1 MWYSS
6 DSLEKTD
13 MKWQQVQTQRRDVGD
28 VAQAGVGMSRAE
40 PLLATYGLLDGE
52 LPPTLITSLWHGGF
66 SANRN
71 PFAMCYY
78 ARYPSLRVAEEERV
92 VACRYLQRFGRT
104 REEQA
109 RNYYLWA
116 QTVPRPLWRY
126 FTHLSLTEHT
136 EIVADMVP
144 PLAVANLLRYLD
156 LYYYFRDAVVLDLYA
171 GVCGWL
177 MAFMFLP
184 SHYLPRRWIAVD
196 IDSKRL
202 QICRLISRDVG
213 VDVEVVRRDLSRP
226 YARGGVDV
234 VVGSPPCHEFSAATT
249 SRRWRVEDGLQLVRS
264 YLESVKLIS
273 PQLAVMEEATTTSES
288 PKLLTQLL
296 SQYRFQHKYFDLRD
310 YGAIQYRRRR
320 LIAWRCN
327 ER

>member
-1 MWYSS
+1 MQSMATKN
-6 DSLEKTD
+6 EGTK
-13 MKWQQVQTQRRDVGD
+13 
-28 VAQAGVGMSRAE
+28 
-40 PLLATYGLLDGE
+40 LLAKYGLLDGE

-78 ARYPSLRVAEEERV
+78 AHYPNLRVPEEERKK
-92 VACRYLQRFGRT
+92 ACEYLSRFGRT

-109 RNYYLWA
+109 RSYYLWA

-126 FTHLSLTEHT
+126 FSLLSLSDFTEV
-136 EIVADMVP
+136 VADMVP
-144 PLAVANLLRYLD
+144 PLAIANLIRYLD

-184 SHYLPRRWIAVD
+184 SHYLPRRWIATD
-196 IDSKRL
+196 IDSRRL

-213 VDVEVVRRDLSRP
+213 VDVEAVRRDLSVP
-226 YARGGVDV
+226 YVPRGDVDV

-249 SRRWRVEDGLQLVRS
+249 SRRRRVEDGLALVRS
-264 YLESVKLIS
+264 YLESVRMIA
-273 PQLAVMEEATTTSES
+273 PALAVMEEAATTSES
-288 PKLLTQLL
+288 PKLLAQLL
-296 SQYRFQHKYFDLRD
+296 TQYGFRYGFFDLRD
-310 YGAIQYRRRR
+310 FGAIQLRRRR
-320 LIAWRCN
+320 LIAWRGV
-327 ER
+327 ELMFYYPSSDVKVTWRTS

>member
-1 MWYSS
+1 
-6 DSLEKTD
+6 

-28 VAQAGVGMSRAE
+28 VAQAGVGMRRAE
-40 PLLATYGLLDGE
+40 TLLATYGLLDGE
-52 LPPTLITSLWHGGF
+52 LPPTVADALWH
-66 SANRN
+66 SSYSPLRN
-71 PFAMCYY
+71 PFALCYRPY
-78 ARYPSLRVAEEERV
+78 LHNDHVKTKQ
-92 VACRYLQRFGRT
+92 ACEYLTRFGRN

-126 FTHLSLTEHT
+126 FTYLSLTEHT
-136 EIVADMVP
+136 EVVADMVP
-144 PLAVANLLRYLD
+144 PLAVANLIRHLD
-156 LYYYFRDAVVLDLYA
+156 MYYYFKGATVLDLFS

-184 SHYLPRRWIAVD
+184 SHYLPRRWVAVD
-196 IDSKRL
+196 IDTRRL

-213 VDVEVVRRDLSRP
+213 VDVEVARRDLGKP
-226 YARGGVDV
+226 YARNADV

-249 SRRWRVEDGLQLVRS
+249 SRRRRVEDGLVLVRS
-264 YLESVKLIS
+264 YLESVRMIA
-273 PQLAVMEEATTTSES
+273 PALAVMEEAATTSES

-296 SQYRFQHKYFDLRD
+296 SRYRFQHKYFDLRD

-320 LIAWRCN
+320 LIAWKTSKTP
-327 ER
+327 